1 MNANRTSAQRLLAQA
16 GGVSGLV
23 YSSLPVVTFV
33 VASSAAGLLPAIGF
47 ALSMAGLILL
57 WRLLRRESARPV
69 VAGFCGVAVC
79 ALIAY
84 LVGQSRVLPAGH
96 LDVVAVGGGLHTVDP
111 DPAADSR
118 LLVELAQ
125 RARSRLA
132 RRVPRCLCV

>member
-79 ALIAY
+79 ALIA
-84 LVGQSRVLPAGH
+84 
-96 LDVVAVGGGLHTVDP
+96 
-111 DPAADSR
+111 
-118 LLVELAQ
+118 
-125 RARSRLA
+125 
-132 RRVPRCLCV
+132 